1 MMPPVNVQP
10 GPRAAS
16 RTTINIANANR
27 PNLSAAAHQVA
38 IKGSGVNAGDQL
50 DHRPIAINPPGANLG
65 HRLAVAID
73 GPAAA
78 GKTTVA
84 RALAD
89 RLGAIFLDTG
99 LLYRAVTLAALR
111 AGIASSDGEGLTR
124 LTIGLDLRITPPSQ
138 PGRQYDVTLA
148 GEDVTAQLRLPAVD
162 AAVSAVSAHPGVR
175 LALLPIQH
183 EMAASGP
190 VVMVGRD
197 ITTVVIP
204 DAGVKVYLD
213 ASLAE
218 RARRRSRELQ
228 QRGTPLPLDQVE
240 SELHRRDIADAS
252 REASPLQTAP
262 DAIVIQTDDRTVDQ
276 IVDELEA
283 IVRAAW
289 SRQRATVRE

>member
-1 MMPPVNVQP
+1 M
-10 GPRAAS
+10 
-16 RTTINIANANR
+16 
-27 PNLSAAAHQVA
+27 
-38 IKGSGVNAGDQL
+38 
-50 DHRPIAINPPGANLG
+50 
-65 HRLAVAID
+65 
-73 GPAAA
+73 
-78 GKTTVA
+78 
-84 RALAD
+84 
-89 RLGAIFLDTG
+89 
-99 LLYRAVTLAALR
+99 TLAALR